1 MGTKRRIAEWWMR
14 RPGEFVLRPPGWKPG
29 DGDIVFT
36 QQSQMMEFARA
47 SRLVLKQR
55 QNREVYGT

>member
-1 MGTKRRIAEWWMR
+1 MGKKRRIATWWMR
-14 RPGEFVLRPPGWKPG
+14 RPGEFVVRPPGWKPG

-47 SRLVLKQR
+47 SRLVLR
-55 QNREVYGT
+55 DVNRRREFA